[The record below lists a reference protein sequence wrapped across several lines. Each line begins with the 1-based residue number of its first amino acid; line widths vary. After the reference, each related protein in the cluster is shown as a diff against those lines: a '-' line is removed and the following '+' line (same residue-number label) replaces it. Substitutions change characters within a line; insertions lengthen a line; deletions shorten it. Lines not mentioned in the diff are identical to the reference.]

1 MLNDIFGLFF
11 EVLEKES
18 AGLFHDSVDAVFT
31 SKEIPLGFNILDFQ
45 GLVANKDYTMVE
57 SLLENIPQSYILVQI
72 NHENYLT
79 DMLKKIS

>member
-31 SKEIPLGFNILDFQ
+31 CKEIPLGFNILDFQ

-57 SLLENIPQSYILVQI
+57 SLLNNIPQSYILVQI

-79 DMLKKIS
+79 DILEKIS